1 MIYRLINK
9 LKPSG
14 QKVKK
19 VILALGVLIIICGSM
34 GCEKIKT
41 VLHEEFLETDASS
54 DWTIDLMG
62 DYQIW
67 RINERCIML
76 CRKHTN
82 DSGATDVIE
91 NFFVTR
97 YCLIDSYICVEG
109 IPTKADFITE
119 EEKETSIVVYYIVD
133 TEKNSIEGP
142 FRSFQEMQDRCGYMD
157 VPVIETW
164 KKAEQ
169 LDK

>member
-119 EEKETSIVVYYIVD
+119 EERKRVS
-133 TEKNSIEGP
+133 
-142 FRSFQEMQDRCGYMD
+142 
-157 VPVIETW
+157 
-164 KKAEQ
+164 
-169 LDK
+169 

>member
-1 MIYRLINK
+1 MIYLLINK

-19 VILALGVLIIICGSM
+19 AIIVLCVLIIICGLI
-34 GCEKIKT
+34 GCEEIKAL
-41 VLHEEFLETDASS
+41 LHEEFLKTDASN
-54 DWTIDLMG
+54 DWTIDLIG

-67 RINERCIML
+67 RINERSIIL
-76 CRKHTN
+76 CRKHTD

-142 FRSFQEMQDRCGYMD
+142 FRSFQDMQDRCGYMD